1 MVDGKKMNNLNVLY
15 EDNHIIVV
23 LKKENIPVQEDSSK
37 DIDMLTIIKSY
48 LKEKYDKKGNVY
60 LGLVHRLDRPVSG
73 VMVFAKTSKA
83 ASRLSNQVR
92 NHSLKKEYHAVVV
105 GNIKNKGNFNIYDA
119 EKIGISDIKRYRD
132 NLPIRIDEDMSNLI
146 NISTK
151 ENFIPVIDD
160 RNMFIGI
167 ITRQDIINYFY
178 KQQVHYEKQ
187 ANIN

>member
-1 MVDGKKMNNLNVLY
+1 MNILFFLKPKASVVTIDDSSTLRQTLEIMEHY
-15 EDNHIIVV
+15 RYSAIPV
-23 LKKENIPVQEDSSK
+23 LKKTGEYVGTISEG
-37 DIDMLTIIKSY
+37 DILWY
-48 LKEKYDKKGNVY
+48 
-60 LGLVHRLDRPVSG
+60 
-73 VMVFAKTSKA
+73 
-83 ASRLSNQVR
+83 
-92 NHSLKKEYHAVVV
+92 
-105 GNIKNKGNFNIYDA
+105 IKNKGNFNIYDA
-119 EKIGISDIKRYRD
+119 EKIRISEIKRYRD
-132 NLPIRIDEDMSNLI
+132 NLPIRIDEDMANLI

>member
-1 MVDGKKMNNLNVLY
+1 MNILFFLKPKASVVTIYDSSTLRQTLEVMEHY
-15 EDNHIIVV
+15 RYSAIPV
-23 LKKENIPVQEDSSK
+23 LKKTGEYVGTISEG
-37 DIDMLTIIKSY
+37 DILWY
-48 LKEKYDKKGNVY
+48 
-60 LGLVHRLDRPVSG
+60 
-73 VMVFAKTSKA
+73 
-83 ASRLSNQVR
+83 
-92 NHSLKKEYHAVVV
+92 
-105 GNIKNKGNFNIYDA
+105 IKNKGNFNIYDA

-151 ENFIPVIDD
+151 ENFNPVIDD